1 MEKAV
6 TLSLEEYN
14 ELLQDQKDKQRLI
27 EEREKEASEKGYL
40 VIKNLIFSSEDIAR
54 YDRLLYYNG
63 GNNIEIYTK
72 DEVVEAANKEVQAA
86 IESFHNIREK
96 CDKLEKE
103 YKALKK
109 RNLLQR
115 IFNIL
120 PSEASEQ
127 EKI

>member
-1 MEKAV
+1 MEKTV

-14 ELLQDQKDKQRLI
+14 QLLQDQKDKQRLI
-27 EEREKEASEKGYL
+27 EEKEKEASEKGYL
-40 VIKNLIFSSEDIAR
+40 VIRKLVFSSEDIAR

-72 DEVVEAANKEVQAA
+72 DEVVEAANREIQAVM
-86 IESFHNIREK
+86 ESFHNIRKK

-103 YKALKK
+103 CKALKK
-109 RNLLQR
+109 RNLLQC
-115 IFNIL
+115 IFNII

-127 EKI
+127 

>member
-14 ELLQDQKDKQRLI
+14 QLLQDQKDKQRLLD
-27 EEREKEASEKGYL
+27 EMEKEASEKGYL
-40 VIKNLIFSSEDIAR
+40 VVKNLVFSSEDIAR

-72 DEVVEAANKEVQAA
+72 DEVVEAANREVKAA
-86 IESFHNIREK
+86 MESFHDIRKK

-103 YKALKK
+103 CKALKK

-115 IFNIL
+115 IFNII
-120 PSEASEQ
+120 PSEAPEQ
-127 EKI
+127 K

>member
-40 VIKNLIFSSEDIAR
+40 VVKNLIVSSEDTAR
-54 YDRLLYYNG
+54 YARLLYYNG

-72 DEVVEAANKEVQAA
+72 DEVVELANREVKAA
-86 IESFHNIREK
+86 IESFHDIRKK

-103 YKALKK
+103 CKALKK

-115 IFNIL
+115 IFNII
-120 PSEASEQ
+120 PSEAPEQ
-127 EKI
+127 KQ